1 MTMARRWIPWIVT
14 LPLAAM
20 ACGGGSKQGGDDG
33 GAAGPSGPNVAPL
46 VVNAGPAGADAVD
59 VPFVSVTLCVPGTN
73 NCQTIDSVTVDTGS
87 SGVRVISSVLT
98 LSLPQQMATTGD
110 ALVECMQF
118 DDGYTWGSVRLAD
131 IKIAGEVAAKVPIQI
146 IGDPAFGTVPSD
158 CSSSGRSE
166 NTVSDFGSNGL
177 FGINQIVADCGP
189 SCADTTSVQTGA
201 YYSCSGT
208 TCTAV
213 PVAVADQVPNPIAS
227 FGTDGNG
234 AIVEFPSIAAAG
246 ATSVSGSLVFGF
258 GTQSNNGLGNAT
270 VQTVDDNGNFTT
282 VYKGTTLATS
292 FIDSGSNSLAFNDG
306 SIAPCT
312 AAALNEFYCPASTL
326 NLTAQNEGTNGAMAV
341 VSFSV
346 ANTETLFDNA
356 SYFAFDDLAG
366 TGIDGNTF
374 DWGFPFFFGRNV
386 YVAFD
391 GATTP
396 GGKGPYFAY

>member
-1 MTMARRWIPWIVT
+1 MVRMRILWLVA
-14 LPLAAM
+14 LPVLAM
-20 ACGGGSKQGGDDG
+20 ACGCGSKQGGDDG
-33 GAAGPSGPNVAPL
+33 DAAGPSGASNVAPL

-59 VPFVSVTLCVPGTN
+59 VPFVSITLCVPGTS
-73 NCQTIDSVTVDTGS
+73 NCQTIDSLTVDTGS

-98 LSLPQQMATTGD
+98 LSLPQQTATTGD

-131 IKIAGEVAAKVPIQI
+131 VKIAGEVAAKVPIQV
-146 IGDPAFGTVPSD
+146 IGDPAFATVPNE
-158 CSSSGRSE
+158 CSSSGPGE

-189 SCADTTSVQTGA
+189 ACADANNVLTGA
-201 YYSCSGT
+201 YYSCSGAA
-208 TCTAV
+208 CTAV
-213 PVAVADQVPNPIAS
+213 AVAVADQVPNPVAS

-234 AIVEFPSIAAAG
+234 AILQFPSIAASG
-246 ATSVSGSLVFGF
+246 ATTVSGSLVFGI

-282 VYKGTTLATS
+282 VYKGTRLATS
-292 FIDSGSNSLAFNDG
+292 FIDSGSNSLSFNDG

-312 AAALNEFYCPASTL
+312 ATGLNGFYCPASTL
-326 NLTAQNEGTNGAMAV
+326 SLAAQNEGTNGATTT

-346 ANTETLFDNA
+346 ANTETLFGNA

-366 TGIDGNTF
+366 TGIDESTF
-374 DWGFPFFFGRNV
+374 DWGFPFFFGRSV
-386 YVAFD
+386 YVAVD
-391 GATTP
+391 GGTTP